1 MRILVTGNLG
11 YIGSVLTPILI
22 KEGHEVVGYDIGY
35 YEHCLLAKWSPPD
48 KQIRKDIR
56 DIKADDLEGIEAII
70 HLAGLS
76 NDPLGA
82 FDEKLTYEINYNA
95 TIELCKLARSSG
107 VSRFV
112 YASSQSMY
120 GISKTDDEIEED
132 NSEKNAITAYAR
144 TKWEAEKEINNM
156 GDEKFCVVSFR
167 PSTVYGAS
175 PRLRSDI
182 VFNNFV
188 GCAYTTRKIEIKSD
202 GSPIRPVV
210 HVKDVCSAFIA
221 GLKAPKNLLNKRAYN
236 VGILKGNYTVRQLAE
251 AAQMVVKDAKI
262 TYTGEYG
269 NDERTYRVSFSRI
282 NNELKEWFK
291 PQWNLVSG
299 GNELLE
305 FFDGVA
311 FDEEDFRGAKTN
323 RLKKLQQL
331 VGSKKIGGDL
341 RYV

>member
-1 MRILVTGNLG
+1 M
-11 YIGSVLTPILI
+11 
-22 KEGHEVVGYDIGY
+22 
-35 YEHCLLAKWSPPD
+35 
-48 KQIRKDIR
+48 
-56 DIKADDLEGIEAII
+56 
-70 HLAGLS
+70 
-76 NDPLGA
+76 
-82 FDEKLTYEINYNA
+82 
-95 TIELCKLARSSG
+95 
-107 VSRFV
+107 
-112 YASSQSMY
+112 
-120 GISKTDDEIEED
+120 
-132 NSEKNAITAYAR
+132 
-144 TKWEAEKEINNM
+144 
-156 GDEKFCVVSFR
+156 SFR

-188 GCAYTTRKIEIKSD
+188 GCAYTTKKIEIKSD

-221 GLKAPKNLLNKRAYN
+221 GLNAPKILLNKRAYN
-236 VGILKGNYTVRQLAE
+236 VGILNGNYTVRQLAE

-305 FFDGVA
+305 LFERIA
-311 FDEEDFRGAKTN
+311 FDEEDFRGVKTN
-323 RLKKLQQL
+323 RLKNFNN
-331 VGSKKIGGDL
+331 
-341 RYV
+341 